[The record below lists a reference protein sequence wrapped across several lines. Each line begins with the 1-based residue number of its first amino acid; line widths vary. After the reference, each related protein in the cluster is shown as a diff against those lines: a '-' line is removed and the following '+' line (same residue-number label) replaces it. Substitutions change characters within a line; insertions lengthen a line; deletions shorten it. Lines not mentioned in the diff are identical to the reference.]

1 MFSEDTRNHKISEK
15 GLSLK
20 KDAKKNGY
28 YGKADFAN
36 YVKNN
41 YASIDFSGFRPL
53 LDYIVKA
60 IESYADINTETQN
73 DAL

>member
-1 MFSEDTRNHKISEK
+1 M
-15 GLSLK
+15 LSLEPN
-20 KDAKKNGY
+20 ARENGY
-28 YGKADFAN
+28 CEKADFAN

-41 YASIDFSGFRPL
+41 FTSIDFSGFKPL

-60 IESYADINTETQN
+60 IESYADSNTETQN